1 MTAVAAVPH
10 FDRTEANRA
19 AIPRLVWRDAP
30 WWGGVT
36 ALVVTLVL
44 GLTVVPWIAAVIVG
58 VLVGAGVAVAR
69 TTVLRNAATAGLTQI
84 LGGTE
89 LDPEEHPRLANLLE
103 GLCVKTGVVE
113 PSVRVLDDAGANLAV
128 FGPPDGAVLVITRGA
143 IDALSRVELEGL
155 LAEALWRIRTSD
167 AELAGLA
174 ATFRAGSA
182 VRAKGP
188 AAPSGWERRQPA
200 IAALFGEHRHLL
212 ADQGAVSV
220 TRYPP
225 GLARALEAMERTGTA
240 VTSATWGTAH
250 LWLCPPL
257 TGDPGAEVPA
267 VTGFPATG
275 VRVQLLD
282 EL

>member
-30 WWGGVT
+30 LWGGVT
-36 ALVVTLVL
+36 ALVLTLVL
-44 GLTVVPWIAAVIVG
+44 GFTVVPWVVAVIIG
-58 VLVGAGVAVAR
+58 VLAGVGVAVAR

-84 LGGTE
+84 VGGKE

-113 PSVRVLDDAGANLAV
+113 PTVRVLDEAGANLAV

-143 IDALSRVELEGL
+143 IESLTRVELEGL

-167 AELAGLA
+167 AELGGLA
-174 ATFRAGSA
+174 ATFRAGSS

-188 AAPSGWERRQPA
+188 TAPAGWDRKQPA
-200 IAALFGEHRHLL
+200 IASLFDEHRHLL
-212 ADQGAVSV
+212 ADQGAVWI

-225 GLARALEAMERTGTA
+225 GLARAFEAMERKGTV

-257 TGDPGAEVPA
+257 ERDGGAEVPA
-267 VTGFPATG
+267 VTGFPAMG